1 MLVRS
6 LNGNERMFKFYDKC
20 KYLSQARPYVS
31 FTERALAYV
40 WVKPFPKGVTLV
52 FEDCGLTSKIK
63 PAHLPPGDPTREVV
77 PRAQFHILHP
87 EAPHLKIWHQSY
99 VNDSTRAD
107 FKEFPAWDEKLAEHK
122 MKHRGKFILGMRRIV
137 EAAGGACGGKR

>member
-1 MLVRS
+1 M
-6 LNGNERMFKFYDKC
+6 
-20 KYLSQARPYVS
+20 
-31 FTERALAYV
+31 

-77 PRAQFHILHP
+77 SRAQFHILHP
-87 EAPHLKIWHQSY
+87 EAPDLKIWHQSY

-107 FKEFPAWDEKLAEHK
+107 SKEFPAWDEKLAEHDR
-122 MKHRGKFILGMRRIV
+122 KHRGKFILGMRRIV